1 MSTPA
6 TEQKELPMTSAE
18 LQTIRTR
25 VAGVSPG
32 PWEVRRMPNSYASLV
47 GDRRTHPCVR
57 GFRVPRRL
65 YDLAHQQ
72 FEADAEFM
80 ALSRLDV
87 PAFIEE
93 VDLLRSAI
101 QECRA
106 AIADLL
112 ECPQD
117 VSADAMAKVK
127 EFLEAE
133 EARWVDG
140 QVRTRKLY
148 LAQPTLAPRV
158 ARAG

>member
-1 MSTPA
+1 
-6 TEQKELPMTSAE
+6 
-18 LQTIRTR
+18 
-25 VAGVSPG
+25 
-32 PWEVRRMPNSYASLV
+32 MPNSYASLV

-80 ALSRLDV
+80 ALSRQDV

-93 VDLLRSAI
+93 IDLLRSAI

-106 AIADLL
+106 AIAELLL
-112 ECPQD
+112 ERPQD
-117 VSADAMAKVK
+117 VSADSMARVK

-133 EARWVDG
+133 EARWADG

-148 LAQPTLAPRV
+148 LSQPPLR